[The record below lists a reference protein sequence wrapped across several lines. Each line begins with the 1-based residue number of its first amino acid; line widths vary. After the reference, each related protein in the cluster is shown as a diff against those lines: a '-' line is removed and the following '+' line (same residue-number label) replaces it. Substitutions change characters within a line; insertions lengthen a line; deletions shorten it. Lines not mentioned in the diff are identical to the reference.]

1 MHGLSIMIVGSRH
14 PSVSKDNGKRLDWF
28 SVLLGAASGVAQ
40 QPNPGVAI
48 SAAVAAGI
56 WRCLIGILSLFSPC
70 SYLFQLF
77 VSLLFSPPDS

>member
-1 MHGLSIMIVGSRH
+1 MGNGEWGMGNGELGRH

-56 WRCLIGILSLFSPC
+56 WRCLIGILEIRKLKMGN
-70 SYLFQLF
+70 
-77 VSLLFSPPDS
+77 

>member
-1 MHGLSIMIVGSRH
+1 MSRH